1 MAEYGELG
9 ILKVAEEVADAIW
22 DRVNE
27 MNEFSKDT
35 LGKQMV
41 RAADSIG
48 ANLAEACGRFHFGDK
63 LQFLYYARGSLF
75 ETKYWINRAAR
86 RDLISDR
93 EAKATIEALS
103 SLARQLNAFVKG
115 LRNVKQQYASDKAS
129 LREEAETYAV
139 TVEVAELFDANALA
153 WLADSATEARLSGQS
168 PNY

>member
-22 DRVNE
+22 ARVGE
-27 MNEFSKDT
+27 MDMFARDT
-35 LGKQMV
+35 AGKQMV

-75 ETKYWINRAAR
+75 ETKYWINRSAKR
-86 RDLISDR
+86 GLVTDR
-93 EAKATIEALS
+93 EAKATVETLS
-103 SLARQLNAFVKG
+103 NLARQLNAFAKG
-115 LRNVKQQYASDKAS
+115 LRNVKPQYGSGKAT
-129 LREEAETYAV
+129 LREEEETYSV
-139 TVEVAELFDANALA
+139 DGETAELFDPAALN
-153 WLADSATEARLSGQS
+153 WLTDLNGEVRAPLQS